1 MSYKDYQAEITLC
14 YENEY
19 EKLLLNIIEKS
30 LKAEAI
36 NPINNTR
43 AKIELTKIEKCLKI
57 HEEADS
63 LSHIRAIT
71 NSYLY
76 LIYTIQKTIYTVNN
90 IKQH

>member
-1 MSYKDYQAEITLC
+1 LSYKDYQVEITLC

-36 NPINNTR
+36 NPINSTR

-57 HEEADS
+57 YEEADS

-76 LIYTIQKTIYTVNN
+76 LIYTIQKTIDTINN